1 MKGGRGGAG
10 TWHSSA
16 RFLGTS
22 TRQRG
27 ELNTSRACHFEN
39 LESGASASFAG
50 REIGFESKRPS
61 DSSKPLPLADFA
73 TTMFLYGDSV
83 NAPLSNRR

>member
-16 RFLGTS
+16 RFLGTG
-22 TRQRG
+22 QRE
-27 ELNTSRACHFEN
+27 ELNTSLACHFEN
-39 LESGASASFAG
+39 LGSGASASFAG